1 MLLSNSLLSNY
12 TQANLLCNLSFNTKT
27 SRVNEFACR
36 ADLVL
41 EEGEIADAQGRRKP
55 PISVIRQAIVL
66 ANDSKLTLLIGGLH
80 DLALLNLAMERYA
93 KDFATDINLL
103 FFVENIAA
111 GMQIELQGF
120 KVTVLPIGETAVW
133 SETLD
138 ELRLEKDDFKG
149 QSPEDKLITLKNAM
163 LDYKPKYP
171 LVSYTDALTKT
182 VEIKG
187 ERRGAV

>member
-1 MLLSNSLLSNY
+1 MLLSNY

-93 KDFATDINLL
+93 KDFATDIDLL

-163 LDYKPKYP
+163 HDYKPKYP
-171 LVSYTDALTKT
+171 LVAYTDALTKT